1 MIPFIVA
8 DIVIV
13 LVLAFFAWRGAKK
26 GLILTLF
33 GMLGLIVAILGA
45 RFVSNTFYKPVADII
60 EPALHQKV
68 ESLEES
74 ILRSADYDVDLGL
87 DDSVDALIDVLRE
100 RGTFPGLVRLLDTAT
115 EKSAIPEDGLHSATE
130 TLSTYL
136 AELAA
141 RVALFV
147 LFFIGILLVW
157 FLVSH
162 ILDLAFKL
170 PILNAINV
178 VGGLVLGL
186 AKAFVIVFVVVW
198 ACQLVDF
205 IPAEPATPVL
215 RLFTPAGISQLLN
228 RLVV

>member
-1 MIPFIVA
+1 MVPFLIV
-8 DIVIV
+8 DIAII
-13 LVLAFFAWRGAKK
+13 LFLAFFAWRGAKK

-33 GMLGLIVAILGA
+33 GMLGLIVAFVGA

-60 EPALHQKV
+60 EPALYQKV
-68 ESLEES
+68 ESLEQS
-74 ILRSADYDVDLGL
+74 ILKSGDYDIDLGL

-100 RGTFPGLVRLLDTAT
+100 RGTFPGLVKLLETAGD
-115 EKSAIPEDGLHSATE
+115 KNAIPDGKDFSAKD

-141 RVALFV
+141 RIALFII
-147 LFFIGILLVW
+147 FFIGILLAW

-162 ILDLAFKL
+162 MLDLAFKL

-178 VGGLVLGL
+178 LGGLILGL
-186 AKAFVIVFVVVW
+186 AKAIVIVFVVVW
-198 ACQLVDF
+198 AFQLVDLL
-205 IPAEPATPVL
+205 PAEPNTPVL
-215 RLFTPAGISQLLN
+215 KLFTPEGISQLLN

>member
-13 LVLAFFAWRGAKK
+13 LILVFFAWRGAKK

-60 EPALHQKV
+60 EPGLHQKV

-74 ILRSADYDVDLGL
+74 ILGDVDLDVDLGL

-100 RGTFPGLVRLLDTAT
+100 RGTFPGLVKLLDTAT
-115 EKSAIPEDGLHSATE
+115 EKEAIPEDSDSSATE

-147 LFFIGILLVW
+147 IFFIGILLVW

-178 VGGLVLGL
+178 AGGLILGL
-186 AKAFVIVFVVVW
+186 AKAVVIIFVVVW
-198 ACQLVDF
+198 ACQLVDLL
-205 IPAEPATPVL
+205 PAEPASPIL
-215 RLFTPAGISQLLN
+215 KLFTPEGISQLLN

>member
-1 MIPFIVA
+1 MVPFLIV

-13 LVLAFFAWRGAKK
+13 LFLAFFAWRGAKK

-33 GMLGLIVAILGA
+33 GMLGLIVAFIGA

-60 EPALHQKV
+60 EPALYQKV

-74 ILRSADYDVDLGL
+74 ILKGGDYDIDLSL
-87 DDSVDALIDVLRE
+87 DDSIDALVDVLRD
-100 RGTFPGLVRLLDTAT
+100 RGTFPGLVKLLDTAGAT
-115 EKSAIPEDGLHSATE
+115 DSIPNDNAFSAKE

-141 RVALFV
+141 RVALF
-147 LFFIGILLVW
+147 LIFFLGILLVW

-170 PILNAINV
+170 PILNIINV
-178 VGGLVLGL
+178 LGGLIIGL
-186 AKAFVIVFVVVW
+186 AKAIAIVFVVVW
-198 ACQLVDF
+198 ACQLVD
-205 IPAEPATPVL
+205 ILPVEPQTPVL
-215 RLFTPAGISQLLN
+215 RLFTPEGISQLLN

>member
-186 AKAFVIVFVVVW
+186 AKAIVIVFVVVW

>member
-1 MIPFIVA
+1 MIPFIVV

-13 LVLAFFAWRGAKK
+13 LVLVFFAWRGAKK

-33 GMLGLIVAILGA
+33 GMLGLIVAFLGA
-45 RFVSNTFYKPVADII
+45 RFVSTTFYEPVADII
-60 EPALHQKV
+60 EPGLHQKV

-74 ILRSADYDVDLGL
+74 ILGGADFDIDLSL
-87 DDSVDALIDVLRE
+87 DDSVDALIDVLRD
-100 RGTFPGLVRLLDTAT
+100 RGTFPGLVALLDTAT
-115 EKSAIPEDGLHSATE
+115 EKEAIPENEGFSATE

-141 RVALFV
+141 RVALFMV
-147 LFFIGILLVW
+147 SFLVILLVW

-178 VGGLVLGL
+178 AGGLILGL
-186 AKAFVIVFVVVW
+186 AKAIIIVFVVVW
-198 ACQLVDF
+198 ACQLIDW
-205 IPAEPATPVL
+205 IPAAPSTPIL
-215 RLFTPAGISQLLN
+215 KLFTPEGISELLN